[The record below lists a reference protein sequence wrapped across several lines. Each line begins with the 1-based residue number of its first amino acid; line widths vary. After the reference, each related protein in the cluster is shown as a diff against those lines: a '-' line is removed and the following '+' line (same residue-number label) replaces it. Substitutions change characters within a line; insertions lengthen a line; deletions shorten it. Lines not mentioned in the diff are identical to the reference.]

1 MNAKAKLVLA
11 ILAVAFLV
19 LKPIGACASMSV
31 TSLPSHPCCP
41 RAPVAPEDCAKT
53 GCVCVSPTPGTTL
66 VPPNIDE
73 AQVLALTTD
82 ATWKLSPTVGERHT
96 FGLVLFAPD
105 ERYLSYHQ
113 LLL

>member
-19 LKPIGACASMSV
+19 LNPIGACASMSV
-31 TSLPSHPCCP
+31 TSPPSHPCCP
-41 RAPVAPEDCAKT
+41 KAPAATEDCARP
-53 GCVCVSPTPGTTL
+53 GCVCVNPTPVPTL

-73 AQVLALTTD
+73 GQVLVLPAN
-82 ATWKLSPTVGERHT
+82 ATSKPNPVAGERQT
-96 FGLVLFAPD
+96 FGLVLFAPHD
-105 ERYLSYHQ
+105 RYLSYHQ